1 MSSFTT
7 AALLSSLLASAG
19 GQTIKTDFTPIAR
32 AGGEAVS
39 IARFSQGEQT
49 YTVRCA
55 LSRHSQL
62 SCTLSGTTNSGIRT
76 LQTNDVGAQI
86 TVVGLDGCAEVSQ
99 TIQLK
104 EITRD
109 LKEKLTYIAEDYE
122 EELEKCET
130 SSDLEK

>member
-1 MSSFTT
+1 MPSLTT

-19 GQTIKTDFTPIAR
+19 GPTIEADFTPIAR

-39 IARFSQGEQT
+39 IARFSQGEQS

-55 LSRHSQL
+55 LSRSSQL
-62 SCTLSGTTNSGIRT
+62 SCTLSGTTSSGLRA
-76 LQTNDVGAQI
+76 LKSNDAGAQI
-86 TVVGLDGCAEVSQ
+86 TVVGLDGCVEVSQ

-109 LKEKLTYIAEDYE
+109 LKEKLAYVAEDFE
-122 EELEKCET
+122 DELEKCET